1 MVKASKTPLSVSAT
15 ESADVVV
22 KTALPKVKKEKKSA
36 PEVVV
41 VDTEV
46 VVLEEPVADK
56 AVDETEVIDNVP
68 TKMADF
74 SLKLQ
79 AVIALLSA
87 TKVSFKAL
95 EKVVIREFKVSQK
108 ASSKK
113 SKRSGNRQPS
123 GFIRPTLISDELALF
138 LGKEVGTEMART
150 TVSREINQYV
160 RANNLQDAKNGR
172 QINFNAE
179 LKTLLKLQDEDTLT
193 YFNLQR
199 YMKHHFIKAV
209 PAEVVAAVVV

>member
-15 ESADVVV
+15 ESTDIAV
-22 KTALPKVKKEKKSA
+22 KIAVPKVKKEKKSA
-36 PEVVV
+36 PAVVV
-41 VDTEV
+41 AEAEV
-46 VVLEEPVADK
+46 IVEEPVADK
-56 AVDETEVIDNVP
+56 VVDETEVVDNVP

-95 EKVVIREFKVSQK
+95 EKVVVREFKVSQK

-138 LGKEVGTEMART
+138 LGKEVGSEMART

-172 QINFNAE
+172 QINYNDE
-179 LKTLLKLQDEDTLT
+179 LKKLLNINGDEILT

-209 PAEVVAAVVV
+209 PTEVVASAAV